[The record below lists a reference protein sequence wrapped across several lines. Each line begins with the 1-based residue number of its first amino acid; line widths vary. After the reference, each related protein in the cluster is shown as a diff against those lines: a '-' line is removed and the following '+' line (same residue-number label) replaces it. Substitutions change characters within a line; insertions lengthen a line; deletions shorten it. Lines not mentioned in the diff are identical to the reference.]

1 MNGVLNVCSIL
12 VGLCTSC
19 ASVVESVCFTLTEL
33 FPIIAF
39 GLCFTTTKSISETQ
53 KIASKGG
60 EYCT

>member
-1 MNGVLNVCSIL
+1 MVLNVCSIL

-19 ASVVESVCFTLTEL
+19 ASVVESVCFTLSEL
-33 FPIIAF
+33 FPIAF
-39 GLCFTTTKSISETQ
+39 GLCFTTTKSISETLK

>member
-1 MNGVLNVCSIL
+1 MTGMLNVCSIL

-19 ASVVESVCFTLTEL
+19 ACVVESVCFTLTEL
-33 FPIIAF
+33 FPIAF

>member
-1 MNGVLNVCSIL
+1 MNGVLNLCSIL
-12 VGLCTSC
+12 VQLCTSC
-19 ASVVESVCFTLTEL
+19 ASVVESMCCTLIEL
-33 FPIIAF
+33 FPIAF

>member
-1 MNGVLNVCSIL
+1 MSIL

-19 ASVVESVCFTLTEL
+19 ALVVENVCFILNEF
-33 FPIIAF
+33 FPTAF
-39 GLCFTTTKSISETQ
+39 GPCFTTTKRILETQ